1 MDDTTI
7 QPAEDDLA
15 PDEAQTQH
23 PHLNS
28 DPESESDN
36 ESSDETSMYV

>member
-15 PDEAQTQH
+15 ADEAQTQH
-23 PHLNS
+23 AHSNS

-36 ESSDETSMYV
+36 EFSDETSTYV